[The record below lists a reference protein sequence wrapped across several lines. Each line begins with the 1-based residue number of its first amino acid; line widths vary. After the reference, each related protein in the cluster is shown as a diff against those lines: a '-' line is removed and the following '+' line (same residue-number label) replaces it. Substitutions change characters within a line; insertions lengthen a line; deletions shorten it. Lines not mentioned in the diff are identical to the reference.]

1 MVRYF
6 KTLFITIVPFVL
18 AFFLCYLIGSFVE
31 VAFDTALWDKD
42 TRMTTVAGGILW
54 GIALYVKLM
63 FEGLV

>member
-42 TRMTTVAGGILW
+42 TRMTTVAGGIGW
-54 GIALYVKLM
+54 GIALYMKLYW
-63 FEGLV
+63 EGLV